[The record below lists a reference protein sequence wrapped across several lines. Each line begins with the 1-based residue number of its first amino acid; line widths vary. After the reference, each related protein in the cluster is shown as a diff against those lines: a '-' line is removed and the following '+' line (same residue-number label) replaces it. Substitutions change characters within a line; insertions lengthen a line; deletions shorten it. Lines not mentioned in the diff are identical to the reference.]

1 MCANWIEKWMENNT
15 RGEVVSKDFH
25 QEFDKLL
32 NMLKNDENFAFTR
45 FSDGEL
51 FIMQNKTVILAD
63 NHYVTGDIK
72 GQNRYTKEEQKEFI
86 PERDQFYREK
96 LIECFKHN
104 QENYFKGICTATD
117 GHVGKQNFEWQ
128 LEMLE
133 RNQTNLTFANV
144 LINANY
150 RKFIEEMVP
159 LFANRDV
166 IYVVNEMANTSRLPF
181 EVKKTFEIG
190 TNCMINDYNVVEEI
204 KTYIAE
210 NNIENHI
217 ILCSAASL
225 SNFVIYECFKNN
237 SNNTFLDIGS
247 CLNPLL
253 ELEGWKYT
261 RGYLTHYWLNS
272 RSPFGSQVD
281 AW

>member
-1 MCANWIEKWMENNT
+1 M
-15 RGEVVSKDFH
+15 SKDFNE
-25 QEFDKLL
+25 EFSKLL
-32 NMLKNDENFAFTR
+32 TMVENGENFAFTR

-72 GQNRYTKEEQKEFI
+72 GRNRYTAEEHKEFL

-96 LIECFKHN
+96 LIECFKHD
-104 QENYFKGICTATD
+104 QQNYFKGVCTASD
-117 GHVGKQNFEWQ
+117 GHVGEENFKWQ
-128 LEMLE
+128 LELLGGNE
-133 RNQTNLTFANV
+133 NNLTFANV

-150 RKFIEEMVP
+150 RRFVEEMVP
-159 LFANRDV
+159 LFVDREV
-166 IYVVNEMANTSRLPF
+166 LYVVNRLADISRLPF
-181 EVKKTFEIG
+181 EVKKSFEIG
-190 TNCMINDYNVVEEI
+190 ANCMINDYNIVEEV

-210 NNIENHI
+210 NNIQDHI

-225 SNFVIYECFKNN
+225 SNYVSYECFKENP
-237 SNNTFLDIGS
+237 NNTFLDIGS

-253 ELEGWKYT
+253 NLEGWKYT

-272 RSPFGSQVD
+272 GSPFGTQVD
-281 AW
+281 KW